1 MPTRSELKAAL
12 VARLSN
18 YPELAALYQ
27 AGDPRLTVQIGTIE
41 DYLVLVGEDLDSHE
55 QEPFTKTRE
64 RTILA
69 DTSAKGILPFARATQ
84 YKVLV
89 SNSGTSSVTLSAG
102 RYIKD
107 GLGRLWRLLAS
118 VTVDPIQSNGQPS
131 TALVSC
137 EQSQLRTIAYTVD
150 LGGPLHTARVNVTSG
165 MYLCAIP
172 QLRNASNQ
180 AYTYAPRWMNVQ
192 PDDLAFT
199 LLTDSQRSVLV
210 QWGIQGRVGVEAQ
223 TNDQYSV
230 TVLET
235 YGEVPIEQLNQASL
249 VELLTIEERKIRIS
263 FAGGELIQSGANP
276 PDLALLQQLA
286 NYPALYDENAVY
298 LGNFDMLVRRFFGMR
313 ADFLSVWNEAI
324 HELAFGSVD
333 VTDINRLFVAV
344 VPKLGQDLTTLKA
357 DISLKIA
364 SADSLYTGRVK
375 FVDPVEL
382 AYPILITG
390 RIAAVHSL
398 DAVREQ
404 IKNAL
409 LAKYGKGQI
418 AVSRPLANGL
428 NLQQAA
434 KLLREQVSA
443 FQDNLSDFSI
453 SVVGTPAIYPN
464 TWVYLTEGSI
474 SFNLSR
480 SADEAVVWNQ

>member
-55 QEPFTKTRE
+55 QEPFTKTRA
-64 RTILA
+64 RTHHLGGYR
-69 DTSAKGILPFARATQ
+69 AKGILPFARATQ

-89 SNSGTSSVTLSAG
+89 SNSGTSSVALSAG

-137 EQSQLRTIAYTVD
+137 EQSQPRTIAYTVD

-172 QLRNASNQ
+172 QLRNAANQ

-263 FAGGELIQSGANP
+263 FAG
-276 PDLALLQQLA
+276 D
-286 NYPALYDENAVY
+286 
-298 LGNFDMLVRRFFGMR
+298 
-313 ADFLSVWNEAI
+313 
-324 HELAFGSVD
+324 
-333 VTDINRLFVAV
+333 
-344 VPKLGQDLTTLKA
+344 
-357 DISLKIA
+357 
-364 SADSLYTGRVK
+364 
-375 FVDPVEL
+375 
-382 AYPILITG
+382 
-390 RIAAVHSL
+390 HS
-398 DAVREQ
+398 
-404 IKNAL
+404 I
-409 LAKYGKGQI
+409 
-418 AVSRPLANGL
+418 
-428 NLQQAA
+428 
-434 KLLREQVSA
+434 
-443 FQDNLSDFSI
+443 
-453 SVVGTPAIYPN
+453 
-464 TWVYLTEGSI
+464 WC
-474 SFNLSR
+474 
-480 SADEAVVWNQ
+480 